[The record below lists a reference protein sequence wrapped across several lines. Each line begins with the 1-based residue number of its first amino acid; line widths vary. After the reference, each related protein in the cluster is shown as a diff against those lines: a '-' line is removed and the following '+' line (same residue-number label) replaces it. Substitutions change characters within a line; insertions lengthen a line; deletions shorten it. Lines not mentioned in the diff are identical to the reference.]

1 MTYSSISILFYISS
15 ESQKK
20 EIHGFGDSVPVFKM
34 NYCYNDMKNF
44 DEISILSEVMQAIT
58 LVHENKP
65 LQKAF
70 KRMNKLFDTELQLKL
85 CRKVLNKTNHV
96 RYLGVKI
103 DENLNWKTH
112 VHDLAAKLNRT
123 N

>member
-1 MTYSSISILFYISS
+1 
-15 ESQKK
+15 
-20 EIHGFGDSVPVFKM
+20 
-34 NYCYNDMKNF
+34 MKNS
-44 DEISILSEVMQAIT
+44 DKISILSEVMQAIT